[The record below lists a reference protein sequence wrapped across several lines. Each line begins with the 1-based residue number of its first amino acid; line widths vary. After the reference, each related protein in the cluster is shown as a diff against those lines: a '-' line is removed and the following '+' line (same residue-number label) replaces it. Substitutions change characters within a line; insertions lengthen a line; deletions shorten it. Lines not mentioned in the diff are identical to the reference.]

1 MLDDDIKIKYMLGK
15 VIGEGGLKALS
26 VATYA
31 AWPAEA
37 VALLYI
43 FMKKYHKEKEGIAGF
58 SREELENDVIWTDMQ
73 IKKLKKE
80 RKSVKERMK
89 RLSQKK
95 DMEAKASLSTSK
107 MELKSVEKR
116 LENFIGRREFDKL
129 LLIMLDHRE
138 QLEKSG
144 AWKELSA
151 PKKFVKK
158 LDKEQKKIEN
168 AEINF
173 DEFSGYLRLKLDEI
187 LGA

>member
-1 MLDDDIKIKYMLGK
+1 MLDDDLKIKYMIGK
-15 VIGEGGLKALS
+15 VLGEGGLKAFS

-43 FMKKYHKEKEGIAGF
+43 FMKKYHKEKNGIAGF
-58 SREELENDVIWTDMQ
+58 SREELENDVIWADTQ

-80 RKSVKERMK
+80 RSRVKERIK

-95 DMEAKASLSTSK
+95 DAEAKASLTTAEI
-107 MELKSVEKR
+107 ELKSREKQ
-116 LENFIGRREFDKL
+116 LEDFIGRKEFDKL

-144 AWKELSA
+144 VWKELQA
-151 PKKFVKK
+151 PKKFVKR
-158 LDKEQKKIEN
+158 LDKEQKRIEKS
-168 AEINF
+168 EISF
-173 DEFSGYLRLKLDEI
+173 GEFSGYLRMKLEDA
-187 LGA
+187 LQ